1 MKKKGMRALLAWALA
16 LIMMLSAGIPAWA
29 EEGMEGD
36 ADKNEGQIVVSSGE
50 QPQSNQDEPK
60 QDEPKQDEPKQ
71 DEPKQDEPK
80 QDEPKQ
86 DEPKQDEP
94 KQDEP
99 KQDEPKQDEPKQ
111 DEPKQDEPKQDEPKQ
126 DEPNQDEPKQD
137 EPKQDETQS
146 GEGDG
151 KQGGQPATVP
161 TTPLQPALQGGV
173 TMVVKT
179 GNAGK
184 LHLREQPTT
193 ASASLGLF
201 PNGTQVKVHGIQFGW
216 ALVTVYGMTGYMYTG
231 YLAGVSQP
239 QPQPQPVT
247 PPSMDGAIQYVIRT
261 GNTGK
266 LHLRMYASTGAPSL
280 GLFPNGTVLKG
291 VDQHN
296 GWVYVSLY
304 GMNGYMMR
312 RFLTT
317 DAGQPQPQPQPVT
330 PTLDGAVIKVVRTGN
345 TGKLHLREFAS
356 TAARSLGLYPNGA
369 TLEAKDL
376 GNGWSYVRINGV
388 LGYMMTRFLADPSA
402 APITPVQPVTPT
414 AGYAKTYQQR
424 GSYIN
429 LRSSKASS
437 NLSNVIAHIPCNT
450 TVTVLEWGTTYTKVS
465 YNGLV
470 GYILNPYLR
479 PIQ

>member
-1 MKKKGMRALLAWALA
+1 MKKKGMRAVLAGALA
-16 LIMMLSAGIPAWA
+16 LMMACASIPAWA
-29 EEGMEGD
+29 DEGEGPVTPSTMVQTIPT
-36 ADKNEGQIVVSSGE
+36 AGE
-50 QPQSNQDEPK
+50 QNEIKQDEPKQGEPKQGEPK

-71 DEPKQDEPK
+71 GEPKQGEPKQDEPK
-80 QDEPKQ
+80 QGEPKQ
-86 DEPKQDEP
+86 DEPKQGEAKPEEQKKGDP
-94 KQDEP
+94 K
-99 KQDEPKQDEPKQ
+99 
-111 DEPKQDEPKQDEPKQ
+111 
-126 DEPNQDEPKQD
+126 
-137 EPKQDETQS
+137 
-146 GEGDG
+146 
-151 KQGGQPATVP
+151 PASVP
-161 TTPLQPALQGGV
+161 SATLQPALQGGV

-179 GNAGK
+179 GRSGK

-216 ALVTVYGMTGYMYTG
+216 ALVTVYGMTGYMHTS
-231 YLAGVSQP
+231 YLAGVNQP
-239 QPQPQPVT
+239 QPQPQPD
-247 PPSMDGAIQYVIRT
+247 PRPSMAGAIQYMIRT

-266 LHLRMYASTGAPSL
+266 LHLRMYASTAAPSL

-304 GMNGYMMR
+304 GMTGYMMR

-317 DAGQPQPQPQPVT
+317 DMSQPVVPPT
-330 PTLDGAVIKVVRTGN
+330 PGVPSLDGAVVKVIRTGN
-345 TGKLHLREFAS
+345 TGKLHLREYAS
-356 TAARSLGLYPNGA
+356 TAARSLGLYPNGT
-369 TLEAKDL
+369 TLEAKNL
-376 GNGWSYVRINGV
+376 GNGWSYVRVNGV
-388 LGYMMTRFLADPSA
+388 LGYMMTRYLALPSS
-402 APITPVQPVTPT
+402 APITPPTPVIPT
-414 AGYAKTYQQR
+414 TGFAKTYQQR

-450 TVTVLEWGTTYTKVS
+450 TVTVLEWGATYTKVS